1 MFDNININKCFSNY
15 YPTGIYIIDS
25 KKAEFILAHNLS
37 GQYADQE
44 IYSEIKNSYFSN
56 N

>member
-1 MFDNININKCFSNY
+1 MFDNIKITNCFSNY
-15 YPTGIYIIDS
+15 YPTGIYIIDIN
-25 KKAEFILAHNLS
+25 KPEFILAQNLS
-37 GQYADQE
+37 GKYPDQE